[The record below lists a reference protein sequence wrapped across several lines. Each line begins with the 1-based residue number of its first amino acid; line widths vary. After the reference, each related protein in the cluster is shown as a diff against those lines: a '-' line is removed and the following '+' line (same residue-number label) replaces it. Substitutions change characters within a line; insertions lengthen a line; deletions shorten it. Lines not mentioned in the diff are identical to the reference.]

1 MTANS
6 GSCGRGKPLRK
17 PAFVSEA
24 AREVD
29 RKSTAE
35 VVVALKATTSAHRVI
50 FMAAAQAN

>member
-6 GSCGRGKPLRK
+6 GSCGHGKPCASLLSS
-17 PAFVSEA
+17 AEA
-24 AREVD
+24 ARDVD

-35 VVVALKATTSAHRVI
+35 VVVAQKATTSAHRVI

>member
-17 PAFVSEA
+17 PAFVSEV

-29 RKSTAE
+29 RKSTATAAFAQK
-35 VVVALKATTSAHRVI
+35 VATSAHRVV
-50 FMAAAQAN
+50 FMAAARAN

>member
-29 RKSTAE
+29 RQSTAAVA
-35 VVVALKATTSAHRVI
+35 VVQKAAPSAHRVI